1 MQGFRIPTASQPRSD
16 EAIIPADRRIHKC
29 FRVFPSTGRH
39 MRFRA
44 HSTMSSHRSSLALL
58 GGVLFLCVFL
68 LLLGKCSK
76 DPESGKQEEA
86 RTLVREKVPPRP
98 FKADIPLM
106 EKPPRTGKYEA
117 RSGGSPGTQES
128 PKDTGSFY
136 KTRAGDT
143 LFAIAARPQV
153 YGDGDKWPS
162 LVRLNLSRLTIEEL
176 EGLQYKE
183 LPAGLE
189 LKYMKPG
196 EAAAKI
202 KDLGDGAWVVNA
214 FSTRDEDNVAP
225 AAVTLIRQGYRVYV
239 SRAQVDGNEWL
250 RVRAG
255 FFPDRETAES
265 EAARIATLLED
276 DRAWVARLEGA
287 ELKEYAGY

>member
-1 MQGFRIPTASQPRSD
+1 
-16 EAIIPADRRIHKC
+16 
-29 FRVFPSTGRH
+29 
-39 MRFRA
+39 MRFRG
-44 HSTMSSHRSSLALL
+44 HSTTSSHRSSLALL

-68 LLLGKCSK
+68 LFLGKCFK
-76 DPESGKQEEA
+76 DQEPGKQEEA
-86 RTLVREKVPPRP
+86 RTLIRDKVPPRP
-98 FKADIPLM
+98 VKADIPLM
-106 EKPPRTGKYEA
+106 EKPPRPGKYEA
-117 RSGGSPGTQES
+117 RPGGAPSLQES
-128 PKDTGSFY
+128 PKETGSLY

-162 LVRLNLSRLTIEEL
+162 LVRLNLGRLTIEGL
-176 EGLQYKE
+176 KGLQYKE

-189 LKYMKPG
+189 LKYMRPA
-196 EAAAKI
+196 EAAENI
-202 KDLGDGAWVVNA
+202 KEFGDGAWVVNA

-239 SRAQVDGNEWL
+239 SRAQMDGKEWL

-265 EAARIATLLED
+265 EAARIATLIED
-276 DRAWVARLEGA
+276 DRAWVANLEGA
-287 ELKEYAGY
+287 ALKEYAGY